1 MVTCGALN
9 CGNSSTKKSV
19 ADVKGWH
26 NVPTEKENKQ
36 RRKKWLAAMKRDPP
50 YPADT
55 NFVLCGMH
63 FTSECFQR
71 DLKAELCG
79 SVRKFILLPNAI
91 PSVFSFSKPLPAKRS
106 ASIARNERK
115 TKRQI
120 VDEACTAEENSG
132 GPEAPSLE
140 LEPLFKDAIT
150 QTVDVVM
157 INKEVSC
164 ATPMRTKSTM
174 VPAVLCKSMST
185 QMSPT
190 LSSTNTQTVILTQ
203 YASVSTVNLIAKEGD
218 EIGDCSSFCASEVED
233 RADPDA
239 SFNVSSDVD
248 TVDSSADTADS
259 DVNEQ
264 DVDVREGTQS
274 IAPSTMFLVYFEML
288 KSLFK
293 FCFECGEKATIKK
306 HITKGSMLIVKLV
319 CAGNHEV
326 TWRSQPYLN
335 RIAEGT
341 VRLSAG
347 ILFNGLTFQGVKEAF
362 ETANVN
368 FISRSQFHELQRR
381 FLFPAINSIFT
392 HYQEATLVRLVALEG
407 VDLIGDGRCDSP
419 GFSAKYGTYSLM
431 DAMTNEVVNFFISHV
446 RLAGNSARM
455 EKHGLAE
462 CLEFIDEA
470 GVIVD
475 TLVTDRHSQIRKFMR
490 TEHEHISHQFDVWH
504 MTKNIK
510 KKILKVAKKKS
521 CRDLNDWMKSIINH
535 FWWACSTCEGDPI
548 LLKEK
553 WQSLLCHIRGVH
565 YWVNNTLYHK
575 CAHEELTLLQ
585 QAQKKWLTEESPAY
599 IALEKIVNEKQL
611 LNDLKHVAD
620 FKHTGQL
627 EVYHSLLN
635 KYCPKRLT
643 FSYAGMVARTQ
654 LAVLDHNSGVERQ
667 QATTSDG
674 RLKFKVS
681 FTKITKEWVAKKVMD
696 PKEKKYQEDLMKE
709 VFDLVQKIK
718 APIFFKLPET
728 PRNIALKIN
737 PGKEVVVSNMRSRFT

>member
-190 LSSTNTQTVILTQ
+190 
-203 YASVSTVNLIAKEGD
+203 
-218 EIGDCSSFCASEVED
+218 
-233 RADPDA
+233 
-239 SFNVSSDVD
+239 
-248 TVDSSADTADS
+248 
-259 DVNEQ
+259 
-264 DVDVREGTQS
+264 
-274 IAPSTMFLVYFEML
+274 
-288 KSLFK
+288 
-293 FCFECGEKATIKK
+293 
-306 HITKGSMLIVKLV
+306 
-319 CAGNHEV
+319 
-326 TWRSQPYLN
+326 
-335 RIAEGT
+335 
-341 VRLSAG
+341 
-347 ILFNGLTFQGVKEAF
+347 
-362 ETANVN
+362 
-368 FISRSQFHELQRR
+368 
-381 FLFPAINSIFT
+381 
-392 HYQEATLVRLVALEG
+392 
-407 VDLIGDGRCDSP
+407 
-419 GFSAKYGTYSLM
+419 
-431 DAMTNEVVNFFISHV
+431 
-446 RLAGNSARM
+446 
-455 EKHGLAE
+455 
-462 CLEFIDEA
+462 
-470 GVIVD
+470 
-475 TLVTDRHSQIRKFMR
+475 
-490 TEHEHISHQFDVWH
+490 
-504 MTKNIK
+504 
-510 KKILKVAKKKS
+510 
-521 CRDLNDWMKSIINH
+521 
-535 FWWACSTCEGDPI
+535 
-548 LLKEK
+548 
-553 WQSLLCHIRGVH
+553 
-565 YWVNNTLYHK
+565 
-575 CAHEELTLLQ
+575 
-585 QAQKKWLTEESPAY
+585 QKKWLTEESPAY

-627 EVYHSLLN
+627 EVYNSLLN
-635 KYCPKRLT
+635 KYCPKRLA